1 MKPFHFFFMLF
12 LFPIL
17 LNSQIEATTNDGKRV
32 ILNDDGTWRYTAS
45 QLEESS
51 EEIELTCENLIST
64 EYDKM
69 TDKTTTAIKES
80 IIISEDGGKTGFGIY
95 LFKAGKNTY
104 GMLISV
110 VGAGS
115 CIEEK
120 GKADVLF
127 RDGSRQGYLN
137 NGGFNCDQL
146 FSLYFGGVHGK
157 KTEIDKFTSKEVE
170 ALRVWT
176 SKGYVEK
183 NFSEYQSQ
191 QLMKAFQCLTD

>member
-1 MKPFHFFFMLF
+1 M
-12 LFPIL
+12 
-17 LNSQIEATTNDGKRV
+17 LNSQIEATTNDGKKV
-32 ILNDDGTWRYTAS
+32 VLHDNGTWEYIESPLKAS
-45 QLEESS
+45 N

-69 TDKTTTAIKES
+69 TGKTTTAIKES
-80 IIISEDGGKTGFGIY
+80 IIVSDDGGKTGFGIY
-95 LFKAGKNTY
+95 LLKGGKNSY

-115 CIEEK
+115 CIEDD

-127 RDGSRQGYLN
+127 RDGTRQGYLN
-137 NGGFNCDQL
+137 NGSFNCDQL
-146 FSLYFGGVHGK
+146 FSLYFGGIHGK
-157 KTEIDKFTSKEVE
+157 KSEVDKFTSKEVE
-170 ALRVWT
+170 AMRVWT

-191 QLMKAFQCLTD
+191 QLMKAFQCLTE